1 MLVLV
6 VLWLVV
12 VDAFLVVLFLVVLWM
27 CLTMMLLY
35 FGLCWLTSA
44 ITVVLLVH
52 WYREAGKT
60 NEGRPRPINNK
71 TNVFSIF
78 SVFALSCFIC
88 LLPWSHLSFVFLP
101 SLVLFAFCPSRD
113 RIYYGRFKTE
123 EKGLLMQLD
132 TVALHSSASLD
143 RKKGPSQSPT
153 LRVVVNR
160 VRKATTVDI

>member
-78 SVFALSCFIC
+78 SVFALSSPFCCLPAFI
-88 LLPWSHLSFVFLP
+88 FVFLP

-123 EKGLLMQLD
+123 EKRPPN
-132 TVALHSSASLD
+132 AA
-143 RKKGPSQSPT
+143 
-153 LRVVVNR
+153 
-160 VRKATTVDI
+160 